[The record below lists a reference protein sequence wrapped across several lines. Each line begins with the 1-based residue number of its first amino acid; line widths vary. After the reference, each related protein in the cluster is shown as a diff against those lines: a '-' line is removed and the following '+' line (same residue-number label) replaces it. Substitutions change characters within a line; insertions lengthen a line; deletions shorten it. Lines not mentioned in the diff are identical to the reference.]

1 MLEEEKTFWTAG
13 YFDKYEWPFHTP
25 LHCIAQDKD
34 TFWTQLFMQL
44 LWKWLANWI
53 TLITWT
59 WYLNEDELEHEH
71 WTCRNEWRWTWTWNI
86 LGTNVEMADKLNQN
100 YHLNVKPG
108 LGLYWKYQVCP
119 SEHEIQWTWTTM
131 NMNFSENEIF
141 LQQMWKWVKI
151 KSNWS
156 MYINIVATIVKKMT
170 RETLEVCSDQRRRK
184 RRKRRGEQ
192 QQQQRQQQ

>member
-1 MLEEEKTFWTAG
+1 MLEEKNHFLDSRIFWQVWMAISN
-13 YFDKYEWPFHTP
+13 PIA

-86 LGTNVEMADKLNQN
+86 LGTNVEMTDKLNQN

-119 SEHEIQWTWTTM
+119 SEHEIQWTWTSV
-131 NMNFSENEIF
+131 NMKYSWNKCGNEWTWNQTGACTLTLHYGLSSYGIGKYKDWWPRLPFSWI
-141 LQQMWKWVKI
+141 KI
-151 KSNWS
+151 ISDK
-156 MYINIVATIVKKMT
+156 NIWMFAP
-170 RETLEVCSDQRRRK
+170 
-184 RRKRRGEQ
+184 
-192 QQQQRQQQ
+192 

>member
-1 MLEEEKTFWTAG
+1 MLEEKNHFLDSRIFWQVWMAISN
-13 YFDKYEWPFHTP
+13 PIA

-86 LGTNVEMADKLNQN
+86 LGTNVEMTNKLNQN
-100 YHLNVKPG
+100 YHMNVKPG

-119 SEHEIQWTWTTM
+119 SEHELQWTWTSV
-131 NMNFSENEIF
+131 NMKYSCNKCGNEWRWN
-141 LQQMWKWVKI
+141 QTG
-151 KSNWS
+151 
-156 MYINIVATIVKKMT
+156 ATIVKKMT
-170 RETLEVCSDQRRRK
+170 RETLEVCSDK
-184 RRKRRGEQ
+184 REEKEERGE
-192 QQQQRQQQ
+192 